1 MNTMKPI
8 NALGVL
14 IAALAVAAFV
24 DPAQADREDQRLR
37 HVKNA

>member
-24 DPAQADREDQRLR
+24 DPHRPTG
-37 HVKNA
+37 KISGFGM